1 MRVFRCS
8 IPFQPSHPR
17 IEDEA
22 SLQDKGFGITCQA
35 HNDFESDESD
45 EDDFVAEDEEERD
58 DDWSGQDTSLESV
71 ILEALGG
78 DLVLAAQLIPVLHK
92 SFYCEFAADI
102 TRKVAP
108 WANGITKFSEG
119 GSPAQTSFPVEP
131 ENQSSNPRKRQRRFG
146 SGNHNSREQDDDED
160 DEDEDEKDPNS
171 FGNGTENIAASPV
184 LRLACPFYKRD
195 PAKYCIQHDATDN
208 TKRINYRTCE
218 GPGFNSIQR
227 LKYGP

>member
-1 MRVFRCS
+1 MQIS
-8 IPFQPSHPR
+8 LPR

-22 SLQDKGFGITCQA
+22 SSQAKGLGITCSG

-45 EDDFVAEDEEERD
+45 EDDFINEDEEERD

-71 ILEALGG
+71 VLEALGG
-78 DLVLAAQLIPVLHK
+78 DLVLAAQLIPILHK
-92 SFYCEFAADI
+92 SFYCEFAANI

-108 WANGITKFSEG
+108 WANGITKYSEG
-119 GSPAQTSFPVEP
+119 GSPEQTNFTVEQ
-131 ENQSSNPRKRQRRFG
+131 EKQSSNPRKRQRRFE
-146 SGNHNSREQDDDED
+146 SGKQNSREQDDDED
-160 DEDEDEKDPNS
+160 DEDEDEKDPNN
-171 FGNGTENIAASPV
+171 FGNVPENVATSPV

-195 PAKYCIQHDATDN
+195 PEKYCIQHDATDN

-227 LKYGP
+227 LKYELRSKPEKFC